1 VKNAECLLPQ
11 LCCSTE
17 DRKCMG
23 RKCDYCRDSVIQ
35 YKADGAPDGNL
46 TFWWEWATEQSS
58 YDKNGVTKISRIMK
72 KQLKHGT
79 VEDLK
84 KLMEQDVKNVLCP
97 HVYNIR
103 HQFSAYKTLKNSLR
117 SQEAV
122 LHIDFSENYVCQYF
136 SEVQSCHFGGGHQQ
150 AVLHTGVCYTVY
162 GHFSFGTISDCLR
175 HDASAVWAH
184 LHPVLLF
191 LKEQYPS
198 VDMLHFFSDG
208 PSAQY
213 RNKANFYLLST
224 LVNTYG
230 MRCATWNMF
239 ESGHGKGAPD
249 GVGGTLKRRADDI
262 VQHGGDI
269 PNAKALF
276 DALSVDSAIKVF
288 FVSGENISEVDKL
301 HVNQSAIPGTM
312 KVHQVF
318 TASPRKIALRQL
330 SCFCNN
336 RIPDE
341 ACVCYDTIHHEF
353 PVHKQII
360 QPPEDDEN
368 TGNSK
373 TSEPVAKKRKI
384 SKQKVASSRKKS
396 RNAHAASSS
405 TPYRSRS
412 VKRRC
417 NANPKPC
424 SRNVVRIFDTEDHT
438 PCSFCK
444 QHRNTE
450 EDKKPEDSWIACAS
464 CSDWWH
470 ESCAESA
477 GVFDDEYFTCK
488 DCFA

>member
-1 VKNAECLLPQ
+1 ML
-11 LCCSTE
+11 
-17 DRKCMG
+17 
-23 RKCDYCRDSVIQ
+23 Y
-35 YKADGAPDGNL
+35 
-46 TFWWEWATEQSS
+46 
-58 YDKNGVTKISRIMK
+58 
-72 KQLKHGT
+72 
-79 VEDLK
+79 
-84 KLMEQDVKNVLCP
+84 
-97 HVYNIR
+97 
-103 HQFSAYKTLKNSLR
+103 
-117 SQEAV
+117 
-122 LHIDFSENYVCQYF
+122 
-136 SEVQSCHFGGGHQQ
+136 
-150 AVLHTGVCYTVY
+150 TGVCYTVY
-162 GHFSFGTISDCLR
+162 RHFSFGTISDCLR

-239 ESGHGKGAPD
+239 DSGHGKGAPD
-249 GVGGTLKRRADDI
+249 GVGGTLKRTADDI
-262 VQHGGDI
+262 LQHGGDI

-276 DALSVDSAIKVF
+276 DALSVDSATKVF

-360 QPPEDDEN
+360 QPLKMTKTLVTAKLQSLSPRR
-368 TGNSK
+368 GRFPSK
-373 TSEPVAKKRKI
+373 KLPAPGRRVEMRMQLHLQLRTDLAV
-384 SKQKVASSRKKS
+384 SKDGVMQTP
-396 RNAHAASSS
+396 NLAAEMS
-405 TPYRSRS
+405 
-412 VKRRC
+412 
-417 NANPKPC
+417 
-424 SRNVVRIFDTEDHT
+424 
-438 PCSFCK
+438 
-444 QHRNTE
+444 
-450 EDKKPEDSWIACAS
+450 
-464 CSDWWH
+464 
-470 ESCAESA
+470 
-477 GVFDDEYFTCK
+477 
-488 DCFA
+488 